1 MVREGST
8 MSADLQAGAGRAEIQ
23 FGSGVFPIDGFTA
36 TLDPL
41 AARVLVLVAGE
52 RQLVLVVV
60 DQTSVPPDL
69 LAALRQEV
77 AQEIRVTADDVLVIS
92 SHTFSAP
99 HLFENPG
106 MTPSAVERVR
116 RGRQFL
122 VAAAVAAAAE
132 ARGSIR
138 PARAFGGSGTT
149 FVAVN
154 RDVETSAGWW
164 LGVNGLGPTDPWVGV
179 IRIETLD
186 GSVIAVI
193 ANHAVQSSV
202 MNGARG
208 TDGGLLVSDDLAG
221 HAMRLVEN
229 QFPGSV
235 AMFLPGAA
243 GDQAPLLTAVRSVM
257 ELDGNAEQRDAGANG
272 QLLAMLLGER
282 LGGEIIRVV
291 ARLGEQRKQLTDGTD
306 LLDGSRA
313 LGVIRSTVEVPTQEA
328 PTSFRAL
335 RPTRFPRFVSVGTE
349 LIPVTGIRLGSTLI
363 LGVQPEL
370 TVNTGVGLRQAS
382 PAPRTLVATMV
393 DGAAKYMADELAYE
407 RGTYEAMNSRFARGS
422 AELVAQSLAEL
433 AATLW
438 G

>member
-1 MVREGST
+1 
-8 MSADLQAGAGRAEIQ
+8 
-23 FGSGVFPIDGFTA
+23 
-36 TLDPL
+36 
-41 AARVLVLVAGE
+41 
-52 RQLVLVVV
+52 
-60 DQTSVPPDL
+60 
-69 LAALRQEV
+69 
-77 AQEIRVTADDVLVIS
+77 
-92 SHTFSAP
+92 
-99 HLFENPG
+99 
-106 MTPSAVERVR
+106 
-116 RGRQFL
+116 
-122 VAAAVAAAAE
+122 
-132 ARGSIR
+132 
-138 PARAFGGSGTT
+138 
-149 FVAVN
+149 
-154 RDVETSAGWW
+154 